1 MKSPLNVAVPKTN
14 LVSSII
20 AIVSAVIVFAFAYAG
35 ITGTG
40 RTNAHAQSSDS
51 DPAPLPRVPAGAAT
65 AIFAGGCFWCM
76 EAPFDK
82 IDGVFSTTS
91 GYIGGKKKDPTYK
104 EISSGYTGHTEAV
117 MIVFDPKKV
126 SYDRLLHVFWRNIDP
141 TVKDQQFCDVGSQYR
156 SGIFYTDDAQKTA
169 ADASKAALMKSKPFK
184 GDILTEVTKATQFY
198 PAEEY
203 HQDYYQ
209 KNPVRYKFYRNGCG
223 RDAKLKSLWGAE
235 AGGEV
240 AKK

>member
-1 MKSPLNVAVPKTN
+1 
-14 LVSSII
+14 
-20 AIVSAVIVFAFAYAG
+20 
-35 ITGTG
+35 
-40 RTNAHAQSSDS
+40 
-51 DPAPLPRVPAGAAT
+51 
-65 AIFAGGCFWCM
+65 
-76 EAPFDK
+76 
-82 IDGVFSTTS
+82 
-91 GYIGGKKKDPTYK
+91 
-104 EISSGYTGHTEAV
+104 
-117 MIVFDPKKV
+117 
-126 SYDRLLHVFWRNIDP
+126 VFWRNIDP